1 MQKIHPH
8 ALFRLS
14 VLGPL
19 ASRDRLEKGDL
30 KALVRELAARSY
42 AIPNSRRS
50 FLSEKTIEAWY
61 YAWKRGGID
70 ALTPRSRSDRGAS
83 KMTAALQKAVCAAK
97 KENPGR
103 SLRTIRQLVSASG
116 LPGATRLSRSSIHR
130 LLQQRGISNLPGTQ
144 AQPVEHRSFVAA
156 HAGDIWYGDVM
167 HGPKV
172 LVGDRL
178 RKVFL
183 VSFMD
188 DASRLVTHSAFCPA
202 ETALEVEGVLK
213 QALLKRGLPVRLV
226 IDNGSAYRAATLQ
239 AVCARL
245 EIRLIYCRPYAPEGK
260 GKLERWHRTLRQG
273 FLNEL
278 DMDRVRDLFDLNAR
292 LWAWLE
298 ECYHKVPHA
307 GLDGLTPLER
317 YRQDLLRIR
326 SLGPFASRI
335 DELFLHRHDR
345 LVKRDGTVSYDGQR
359 FEVPFELAGQTVKL
373 VVDPHRQKVVGVESL
388 KGEPLG
394 QAAPLDPIANCRRKR
409 KSASTEATTVR
420 AAAGAN
426 AVELALE
433 RQKRNLLGSL
443 SEEEV

>member
-1 MQKIHPH
+1 MQQIHPH

-19 ASRDRLEKGDL
+19 ASRDRLEKGEL
-30 KALVRELAARSY
+30 KAMVRELAARSY
-42 AIPNSRRS
+42 AIPDSRRS
-50 FLSEKTIEAWY
+50 FIAEKTIEKWY
-61 YAWKRGGID
+61 YAWKHGGID
-70 ALTPRSRSDRGAS
+70 ALTPKPRSDRGDS
-83 KMTAALQKAVCAAK
+83 KMTKALQNAVCAAK

-116 LPGATRLSRSSIHR
+116 LPGATRISRSSIHR
-130 LLQQRGISNLPGTQ
+130 LLQQKGISNLPGSA

-172 LVGDRL
+172 VVDGRL
-178 RKVFL
+178 RKIFL

-188 DASRLVTHSAFCPA
+188 DASRLITHSAFCPA

-213 QALLKRGLPVRLV
+213 QALLKRGLPARLI
-226 IDNGSAYRAATLQ
+226 IDNGSAYRAATMQ

-245 EIRLIYCRPYAPEGK
+245 EIRLVYCRPYTPESK
-260 GKLERWHRTLRQG
+260 GKLERWHRTLRAG

-278 DMDRVRDLFDLNAR
+278 DMDRVRDIFDLNAR

-326 SLGPFASRI
+326 PLGPFASRV

-345 LVKRDGTVSYDGQR
+345 LVKRDGTVSYNGQR
-359 FEVPFELAGQTVKL
+359 FEVPFELVGQTVKL

-394 QAAPLDPIANCRRKR
+394 QATLLDAIANCRRKR
-409 KSASTEATTVR
+409 RSAPAEIV
-420 AAAGAN
+420 AARNVTGMN
-426 AVELALE
+426 AVELALK
-433 RQKRNLLGSL
+433 RQRRNLLGAQP
-443 SEEEV
+443 EEEV